1 MKGSRLVSAIAIA
14 LTACLVFTIAGP
26 ASARKVRRAK
36 RNSPVAKGSGYLAL
50 GDSVTFGFLEATT
63 VPPPNYKNAASFA
76 AYPAMVGKQLRL
88 RVANAACPGETSSSF
103 INASAQSN
111 GCENSF
117 GSKIGYRTLYPLH
130 VRYKGSQ
137 LAFAIRYLKR
147 HRGVRLVS
155 LMIGA
160 NDVFLCQKTTK
171 DACLN
176 PNEQK
181 ALFANISK
189 NVRRILSAIRN
200 KARYRGQ
207 IVLVNYY
214 SPNSASSLFNSVT
227 QGLNAALNGAGR
239 RFRTKV
245 ANGYAEFQRA
255 TRLFAGNTCKAGLVT
270 PLKTGGCGVHP
281 TYAGHS
287 LLAQAVIKGI
297 RIK

>member
-14 LTACLVFTIAGP
+14 LAACLVFTLAGP

-36 RNSPVAKGSGYLAL
+36 RNSPVVKGSGYLSL
-50 GDSVTFGFLEATT
+50 GDSVTFGFLEPNT
-63 VPPPNYKNAASFA
+63 VPPPNYRNAASFV

-88 RVANAACPGETSSSF
+88 KITNAGCPGETSASF

-111 GCENSF
+111 GCENSL
-117 GSKIGYRTLYPLH
+117 GSKTGYRTLYPLH

-137 LAFAIRYLKR
+137 LAFTIRYLKR
-147 HRGVRLVS
+147 HRRVRLVS

-171 DACLN
+171 DGCLN
-176 PNEQK
+176 PSEQK
-181 ALFANISK
+181 AVFSNLSK

-214 SPNSASSLFNSVT
+214 SLNYASSLFNGVS
-227 QGLNAALNGAGR
+227 QGLNAAMNGPGR
-239 RFRTKV
+239 VFRAKV
-245 ANGYAEFQRA
+245 ANGYGEFQRA
-255 TRLFAGNTCKAGLVT
+255 TRLFGGNTCRAGLIT
-270 PLKTGGCGVHP
+270 LLSTRSCGVHP
-281 TYAGHS
+281 TYAGHG
-287 LLAQAVIKGI
+287 LLAQAVIKTI
-297 RIK
+297 RI